1 MRPVYRF
8 LLSAVLVPCITVTFS
23 GTARARQTI
32 VSGSVATGYDLRDR
46 TYDQGQTES
55 SDDDQQKIFISPT
68 ITISSQG
75 VSDLLS
81 FHYSPRLNYDFV
93 DDENSVDH
101 NLGLSAQRMLTSRW
115 SMTVSDQ
122 YTYSD
127 DPESF
132 STMTEGG
139 QPSDSGEPSD
149 TTSRDT
155 LSRDQAGRQYWTNAA
170 SMHTSYALFE
180 KTRLGGGYTYSVLRN
195 DEGGDGSSYDE
206 YDKHAFSANLSHGF
220 NASWRSSLGLNYTRG
235 LYDEP
240 PADEPN
246 SKSASNPDLDEYGLS
261 AGIDYVRSVQD
272 YFPLQYS
279 LSETNYDGDT
289 RRDSQ
294 SQQWSIG
301 WNHAFDPQTSFAI
314 GGGPSYAKTEGLDGE
329 WGYNAYLHFTKQF
342 QHVICS
348 LQLDKRY
355 ETNNFSGTDE
365 SGLTDTYSAR
375 ANLSYQYSKDLGL
388 DLFGRYSR
396 ESQLDPQGEYRD
408 ALTGLATETQTGD
421 TTYDTDT
428 YEAGIGLRYAFGRWY
443 SAGLRYSYYVSDGQL
458 DDDQYDEHR
467 IILSVSASKELWRW

>member
-1 MRPVYRF
+1 MGNTEVNHIRQRNDLIVESEQKEATQKVKKIHLDYDEFLKVKQPENNISLNPGELWCSLINQSLLEKTAMRPVYRF

-149 TTSRDT
+149 T
-155 LSRDQAGRQYWTNAA
+155 
-170 SMHTSYALFE
+170 
-180 KTRLGGGYTYSVLRN
+180 LR
-195 DEGGDGSSYDE
+195 
-206 YDKHAFSANLSHGF
+206 
-220 NASWRSSLGLNYTRG
+220 
-235 LYDEP
+235 
-240 PADEPN
+240 
-246 SKSASNPDLDEYGLS
+246 
-261 AGIDYVRSVQD
+261 
-272 YFPLQYS
+272 
-279 LSETNYDGDT
+279 
-289 RRDSQ
+289 
-294 SQQWSIG
+294 
-301 WNHAFDPQTSFAI
+301 
-314 GGGPSYAKTEGLDGE
+314 
-329 WGYNAYLHFTKQF
+329 
-342 QHVICS
+342 
-348 LQLDKRY
+348 
-355 ETNNFSGTDE
+355 GT
-365 SGLTDTYSAR
+365 
-375 ANLSYQYSKDLGL
+375 
-388 DLFGRYSR
+388 
-396 ESQLDPQGEYRD
+396 PCQG
-408 ALTGLATETQTGD
+408 
-421 TTYDTDT
+421 
-428 YEAGIGLRYAFGRWY
+428 
-443 SAGLRYSYYVSDGQL
+443 
-458 DDDQYDEHR
+458 
-467 IILSVSASKELWRW
+467 